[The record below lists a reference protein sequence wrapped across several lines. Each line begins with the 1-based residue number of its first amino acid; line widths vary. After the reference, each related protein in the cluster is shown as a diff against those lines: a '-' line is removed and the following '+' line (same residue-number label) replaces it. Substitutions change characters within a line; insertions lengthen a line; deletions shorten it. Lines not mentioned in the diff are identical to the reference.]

1 MMMSKRPE
9 TMSETDAIDVLV
21 GQHKEIRRLF
31 DEVSRKKGD
40 QRAEAFTRLRR
51 LLAVHETA
59 EEEIVHPVARR
70 SLTNGRAVIDARLEE
85 ENESKKTLQA
95 LEKMDP
101 STQGFETLFAQFRE
115 AVLAHADREER
126 EEFPELRTHSPAEK
140 RVMATAIKA
149 AEAMAP
155 THPHPGVETA
165 TQNLLVG
172 PFAAMADRTKDVIR
186 KAMGRESG

>member
-1 MMMSKRPE
+1 MSKRPE
-9 TMSETDAIDVLV
+9 TMSETDAIDLLV
-21 GQHKEIRRLF
+21 SQHEEIRRLF
-31 DEVSRKKGD
+31 AEVARKKRD

-70 SLTNGRAVIDARLEE
+70 SLANGRAVIEARLRE

-101 STQGFETLFAQFRE
+101 SAENFDALFAQFRE
-115 AVLAHADREER
+115 AVLEHAEREEQ
-126 EEFPELRTHSPAEK
+126 EEFPELRSHRPAEK
-140 RVMATAIKA
+140 RVMAAAIKA

-155 THPHPGVETA
+155 THPHPGVETT

-172 PFAAMADRTKDVIR
+172 PFAAMADRTKDIIR
-186 KAMGRESG
+186 KAIGRERG